1 MSNSRTNTRPYLEQC
16 ADLAARL
23 REMRPALDEAIHA
36 HVRDAVPD
44 HGTEYV
50 EYDQGRYAAV
60 VEAIDYALTGIA
72 QGESFSDPAPSAL
85 ITQARLAARYSVP
98 LDTVL
103 SRYHAG
109 QAKLENVITKQIEQS
124 SPVDQSAAM
133 RLLAALHGQLNRLS
147 TKIAAEHARE
157 TQKTTRSPEQQF
169 SERLHDLLSGSSFDT
184 AGLNYAFDSAWHVC
198 VIAIGPQSDRVI
210 ARLATILGRQLL
222 SLPRGTELT
231 WAWLGGTRQLTIA
244 EVQSAAKRIPSATV
258 RLALGEPRQGFDGW
272 RVTHRQA
279 QAALRV
285 AFSDPNPTPLT
296 RFADIALI
304 EPLLRDRALGLS
316 YVDIY
321 LSPLNAAKDH
331 GQTARETLRAYLAA
345 GQQIEAAAFK
355 LEVHRHTVRTRI
367 EAIEERL
374 GYHIS
379 DRHAEL
385 AVALDVEALLAGT
398 PARTESPH
406 TRV

>member
-1 MSNSRTNTRPYLEQC
+1 
-16 ADLAARL
+16 
-23 REMRPALDEAIHA
+23 
-36 HVRDAVPD
+36 
-44 HGTEYV
+44 
-50 EYDQGRYAAV
+50 
-60 VEAIDYALTGIA
+60 
-72 QGESFSDPAPSAL
+72 
-85 ITQARLAARYSVP
+85 

-103 SRYHAG
+103 TRYHAG
-109 QAKLENVITKQIEQS
+109 QAKLENVIMRQIEQGGL
-124 SPVDQSAAM
+124 VDQSAAM
-133 RLLAALHGQLNRLS
+133 RLMVALHDLLNRL
-147 TKIAAEHARE
+147 TTEIAAEFARE
-157 TQKTTRSPEQQF
+157 TAKTTRSSEQQF
-169 SERLHDLLSGSSFDT
+169 SERLQDLLSGSSFDT

-210 ARLATILGRQLL
+210 ASLATILGRQLL
-222 SLPRGTELT
+222 SLPRGTEMT
-231 WAWLGGTRQLTIA
+231 WAWLGGTRPLTIA
-244 EVQSAAKRIPSATV
+244 EVESAAKRIPRATV

-304 EPLLRDRALGLS
+304 EPLLRDRALGFS

-321 LSPLNAAKDH
+321 LSPLNEAKDH
-331 GQTARETLRAYLAA
+331 GQTARDTLRAYLGA

-385 AVALDVEALLAGT
+385 AVALDIEALLAGT
-398 PARTESPH
+398 VARTESPH

>member
-1 MSNSRTNTRPYLEQC
+1 
-16 ADLAARL
+16 
-23 REMRPALDEAIHA
+23 MRPALDEAIHA

-44 HGTEYV
+44 HGIEYA
-50 EYDQGRYAAV
+50 EYDQGRYTAV
-60 VEAIDYALTGIA
+60 VEAIDYILTGIA
-72 QGESFSDPAPSAL
+72 QVEVFSDPAPSAL

-103 SRYHAG
+103 TRYHAG
-109 QAKLENVITKQIEQS
+109 QAKLENVITRQIEQDGL
-124 SPVDQSAAM
+124 VDQSAAM
-133 RLLAALHGQLNRLS
+133 RLMVALHDLLNRL
-147 TKIAAEHARE
+147 TTEIAAEYARE
-157 TQKTTRSPEQQF
+157 TAKTTRSSEQQF
-169 SERLHDLLSGSSFDT
+169 SERLQDLLSGSSFDT
-184 AGLNYAFDSAWHVC
+184 AGLNYAFDNAWHIC
-198 VIAIGPQSDRVI
+198 VIAIGPQSDRVV

-231 WAWLGGTRQLTIA
+231 WAWLGGTRPLTIA
-244 EVQSAAKRIPSATV
+244 EVQSAAKRIPGATV

-321 LSPLNAAKDH
+321 LSPLNEAKDH
-331 GQTARETLRAYLAA
+331 GQTARDTLRAYLGA

-398 PARTESPH
+398 PLPGPNRRTPGSESRLRPGFVAEAQM
-406 TRV
+406 RVGR